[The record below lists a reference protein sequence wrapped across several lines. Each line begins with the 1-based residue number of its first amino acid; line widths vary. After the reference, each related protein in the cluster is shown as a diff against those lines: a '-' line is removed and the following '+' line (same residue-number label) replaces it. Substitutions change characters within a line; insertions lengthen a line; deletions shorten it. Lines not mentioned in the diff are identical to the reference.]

1 MANEAEKSL
10 DLQHQEAHVDDGI
23 FTQLLETRCLY
34 ISVTS
39 WWMRKPSH
47 NDVRPILNLYYK
59 EWEMCVR

>member
-1 MANEAEKSL
+1 MTLSPNMANEAEKSL

-39 WWMRKPSH
+39 
-47 NDVRPILNLYYK
+47 
-59 EWEMCVR
+59 